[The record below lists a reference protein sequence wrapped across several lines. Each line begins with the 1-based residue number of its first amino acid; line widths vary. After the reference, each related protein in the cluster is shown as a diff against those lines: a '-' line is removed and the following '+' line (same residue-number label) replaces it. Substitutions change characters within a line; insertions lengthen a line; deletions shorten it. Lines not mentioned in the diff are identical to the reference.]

1 MTTLILNAQLQEGMV
16 ILIVGL
22 LIIFTSLLL
31 LFVVF
36 QYAVPALLTYV
47 INRPAPKKEREQGDL
62 QPSVHTGEEI
72 AAIAAAIHAYLDEI
86 HDEENPILTIHKS
99 KKDYSPWSS
108 KIYATHNLRKRR
120 NWS

>member
-1 MTTLILNAQLQEGMV
+1 MSTLILNAQLQEGVV

-31 LFVVF
+31 LFTVF
-36 QYAVPALLTYV
+36 QYVVPAFLRYV
-47 INRPAPKKEREQGDL
+47 INRPVAKKEEEPGAVEA
-62 QPSVHTGEEI
+62 SEHIGEEI

-108 KIYATHNLRKRR
+108 KIYSTHNLRKRR